1 MTSASSTA
9 SSRLRFPAIRQ
20 PLILQFKVAFHYDKD
35 LIEIP
40 GFYQRQW
47 LPNYPEIV
55 EFKYDGATYEIQ
67 VRQHKSKLY
76 FADGLTRLRTKLQIY
91 ESVIVNFLAC
101 DYHSK
106 FDLHFTP
113 PLHQQTCK
121 RRRTSRKHI
130 WTYEITQSML
140 GAPYPLQLPPSVTQC
155 LIHCGDHMTIL
166 RRFRPPLQWN
176 VVVLDKGIGDKYITQ
191 PWYGSGVRHREEQ
204 RRGCVDGR
212 DEAVA
217 GLILCLIQEEC
228 EFDELSSQDRISH
241 SRSTPNPHPPTPI
254 VHKHTKSKKKRS
266 NFEEDGSVSCNKCR
280 PHSCDKI
287 FILPLDPIIMATFIS
302 IKIYVRCVSGEEK
315 KMAIILRACK
325 KLMSVQF
332 SRKPKKMVT
341 ETTHMGDPKEEQLF
355 LGERVRK
362 GHSECAVQQRAQKS
376 L

>member
-1 MTSASSTA
+1 
-9 SSRLRFPAIRQ
+9 
-20 PLILQFKVAFHYDKD
+20 LQD

-140 GAPYPLQLPPSVTQC
+140 GAPYPLV
-155 LIHCGDHMTIL
+155 
-166 RRFRPPLQWN
+166 
-176 VVVLDKGIGDKYITQ
+176 KY
-191 PWYGSGVRHREEQ
+191 
-204 RRGCVDGR
+204 
-212 DEAVA
+212 
-217 GLILCLIQEEC
+217 
-228 EFDELSSQDRISH
+228 
-241 SRSTPNPHPPTPI
+241 
-254 VHKHTKSKKKRS
+254 
-266 NFEEDGSVSCNKCR
+266 
-280 PHSCDKI
+280 
-287 FILPLDPIIMATFIS
+287 
-302 IKIYVRCVSGEEK
+302 
-315 KMAIILRACK
+315 
-325 KLMSVQF
+325 
-332 SRKPKKMVT
+332 
-341 ETTHMGDPKEEQLF
+341 
-355 LGERVRK
+355 
-362 GHSECAVQQRAQKS
+362 
-376 L
+376 

>member
-1 MTSASSTA
+1 MPYPEDANCPAYLDNSLILAELNYNNQELRSEFEHLFSHMTATSTMTSASSTA
-9 SSRLRFPAIRQ
+9 SSR
-20 PLILQFKVAFHYDKD
+20 D

-76 FADGLTRLRTKLQIY
+76 FADGLTRLRTKLQIH

-101 DYHSK
+101 DHHSK

-191 PWYGSGVRHREEQ
+191 PWYKFLQEGVDIEKPVLEFSPSGVSSGSPLLKE
-204 RRGCVDGR
+204 
-212 DEAVA
+212 
-217 GLILCLIQEEC
+217 IQEEC

-241 SRSTPNPHPPTPI
+241 SKSTPNPHPPTPI

-287 FILPLDPIIMATFIS
+287 FILPLDPIIMASS
-302 IKIYVRCVSGEEK
+302 IH
-315 KMAIILRACK
+315 LNQD
-325 KLMSVQF
+325 L
-332 SRKPKKMVT
+332 
-341 ETTHMGDPKEEQLF
+341 
-355 LGERVRK
+355 
-362 GHSECAVQQRAQKS
+362 CAVR
-376 L
+376 LR